1 MVRRHLSGRL
11 ARRIGVIAITAVL
24 LYIFAPTLIA
34 VGSTWDEVSTIKP
47 WWLAAM
53 AVSQALSIWCLWR
66 LQAVAIGTDDHFAV
80 ATSQLAGGAL
90 GRMIP
95 GGSATAAAA
104 QYGMFAA
111 STDDEVRRSAVA
123 TGLAMATALQVAG
136 LCALPLLALPA
147 VLLGLQLPDT
157 FAQTAL
163 LGLAVFTG
171 MALLTALA
179 NRSERIL
186 HAIGNAVWELGH
198 HIPRLNPPDHLGD
211 LLVSIRNDARARLGE
226 RLPTA
231 ILATLGRWI
240 FDFLVMVSAVVA
252 VGATPDVWLLLLA
265 FFTAQLLAQ
274 VAITPGGIGVV
285 EAGLTAALVVAGLS
299 GPQAAIAT
307 LAYRLFNYGLMLPAG
322 LVAWLLH
329 RHRLRLA
336 GREEYDPDELLG
348 PPDQVPTR

>member
-1 MVRRHLSGRL
+1 M
-11 ARRIGVIAITAVL
+11 IAVTAML
-24 LYIFAPTLIA
+24 LYVFAPALIA
-34 VGSTWDEVSTIKP
+34 VGASWERVSEIQP

-66 LQAVAIGTDDHFAV
+66 LQAIAIGTEDHFAV
-80 ATSQLAGGAL
+80 ATSQLTGGAL
-90 GRMIP
+90 GRVIP

-111 STDDEVRRSAVA
+111 ATDDEVRRSAVA

-147 VLLGLQLPDT
+147 VLLGLKLPDT

-163 LGLAVFTG
+163 LGLAVFAG
-171 MALLTALA
+171 MALITALA
-179 NRSERIL
+179 NRSEPIL
-186 HAIGNAVWELGH
+186 HAAGDVIGWIGAR
-198 HIPRLNPPDHLGD
+198 IPHFNPPEHLGD
-211 LLVSIRNDARARLGE
+211 LLVSVRNDARERLGSKLTE
-226 RLPTA
+226 A
-231 ILATLGRWI
+231 VAATLGRWI
-240 FDFLVMVSAVVA
+240 FDFLVLVSAVLA
-252 VGATPDVWLLLLA
+252 VGASPDLWLLLLA

-285 EAGLTAALVVAGLS
+285 EAGLTGALAVAGLT

-322 LVAWLLH
+322 LVGWALH
-329 RHRLRLA
+329 RRRLALA
-336 GREEYDPDELLG
+336 GREEFDPDELLG
-348 PPDQVPTR
+348 PSS